1 MVKDQ
6 RLSVIR
12 LAPLTTVSQAYHT
25 FPRKAYKR
33 MHGAMLASTW
43 ATEDAGSEATPK
55 RKLTYS
61 DVAFKGGGIS

>member
-1 MVKDQ
+1 MIKAND
-6 RLSVIR
+6 
-12 LAPLTTVSQAYHT
+12 PLQYVRHYVFAGAYHT

-43 ATEDAGSEATPK
+43 ATEDAGSEATAN

-61 DVAFKGGGIS
+61 DVAFNGGGIS